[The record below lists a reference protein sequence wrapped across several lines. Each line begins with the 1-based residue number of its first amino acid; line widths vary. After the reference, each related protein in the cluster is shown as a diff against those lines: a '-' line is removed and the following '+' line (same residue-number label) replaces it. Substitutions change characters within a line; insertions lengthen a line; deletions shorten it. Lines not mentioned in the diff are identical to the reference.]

1 MITLKHTAL
10 SVFALTALSAC
21 GSIHESPT
29 RSQATPMAFAASSQ
43 YAEIDAQAASL
54 NRMADELVR
63 KSTGK
68 GAVIGASLGC
78 GLGLISA
85 SSAQKC
91 VTGAVAGGVVGAV
104 VGHEHGKRKVAARVA
119 QVSKQELSNTLL
131 DAGKQLSEIK
141 QTLPQVLAQQNAE
154 LARLKQQKAA
164 NALSQEEYDTR
175 FNAIRDARAA
185 LAAALSESADKARV
199 SADNLGTAASQG
211 QSGLMWHIGEAKRL
225 EDDSMSTRSQITLL

>member
-10 SVFALTALSAC
+10 SVLALTALSAC
-21 GSIHESPT
+21 GSIPESPT

-68 GAVIGASLGC
+68 GAVIGASLGW

-164 NALSQEEYDTR
+164 NALSQEEYDAR

>member
-1 MITLKHTAL
+1 MITLKRTAL
-10 SVFALTALSAC
+10 SVLALTALSAC

-29 RSQATPMAFAASSQ
+29 RSQATPMAFAAASQ

-68 GAVIGASLGC
+68 GAMIGASLGC

-91 VTGAVAGGVVGAV
+91 VAGGVVGAV

-164 NALSQEEYDTR
+164 NALSQEEYDAR

-225 EDDSMSTRSQITLL
+225 EDESMSTRSQITLL